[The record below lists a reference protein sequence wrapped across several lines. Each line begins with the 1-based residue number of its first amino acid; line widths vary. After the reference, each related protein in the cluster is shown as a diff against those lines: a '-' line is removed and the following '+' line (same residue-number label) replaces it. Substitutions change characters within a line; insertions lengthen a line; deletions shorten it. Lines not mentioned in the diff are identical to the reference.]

1 MLDFTPIMTYLTQ
14 LFQVFGNSYL
24 SFSILGFSASFLAF
38 LFNKNFKFN
47 KLDFLGLAFIIIFL
61 VSLYFRQAPFGFIE
75 STAVLSSYLLY
86 KVFQI
91 YDFSHVYKSKY
102 TKLFIVTTIILTMVE
117 FYYSNFERL
126 PGLTNFNQSLITYPN
141 AWAFLM
147 GVIIIYNLKNK
158 FSILNSLLL
167 LSSTMSLVLT
177 QSRTTILILAI
188 LLFFTIFHS
197 FFKKDYLQILKKIS
211 IVFLGFTFA
220 LVFLYSKGNL
230 DQFNQRIQS
239 QNISSLSS
247 FEQRFSFFND
257 AIKMSKDNLLLGV
270 GPGNFS
276 KIQPKYST
284 DFYTLS
290 EHPHNILLKIQAEL
304 GLFATL
310 IFIVSIL
317 YLSFMNRNNFD
328 DPNFLSFWFILG
340 QSTFDYNLNFAFA
353 LILLIFA
360 LSKLKTSPQKDYD
373 FMSKIIFG
381 IVVLNLISIS
391 FYVLPKYF
399 YKNYNYW
406 IESSNQDLSLKYPNY
421 FAFNINKVDYLTPFN
436 NLDLH
441 YQYLTTKKT
450 NQIDSD
456 FYVILLN
463 DVYQKTLVNYN
474 FLVTDNQ
481 VPAALKIA
489 CHLSLSDEFNKI
501 KLAYLNELSK
511 LDIKITKNENINCNT
526 KSR

>member
-1 MLDFTPIMTYLTQ
+1 
-14 LFQVFGNSYL
+14 
-24 SFSILGFSASFLAF
+24 
-38 LFNKNFKFN
+38 
-47 KLDFLGLAFIIIFL
+47 
-61 VSLYFRQAPFGFIE
+61 
-75 STAVLSSYLLY
+75 
-86 KVFQI
+86 
-91 YDFSHVYKSKY
+91 
-102 TKLFIVTTIILTMVE
+102 
-117 FYYSNFERL
+117 
-126 PGLTNFNQSLITYPN
+126 
-141 AWAFLM
+141 
-147 GVIIIYNLKNK
+147 
-158 FSILNSLLL
+158 
-167 LSSTMSLVLT
+167 
-177 QSRTTILILAI
+177 
-188 LLFFTIFHS
+188 
-197 FFKKDYLQILKKIS
+197 
-211 IVFLGFTFA
+211 
-220 LVFLYSKGNL
+220 
-230 DQFNQRIQS
+230 
-239 QNISSLSS
+239 
-247 FEQRFSFFND
+247 
-257 AIKMSKDNLLLGV
+257 
-270 GPGNFS
+270 
-276 KIQPKYST
+276 
-284 DFYTLS
+284 
-290 EHPHNILLKIQAEL
+290 
-304 GLFATL
+304 
-310 IFIVSIL
+310 
-317 YLSFMNRNNFD
+317 MNRNNFD